1 MQHRKVLPKGE
12 NLKNLWPADPSNK
25 NEFVPLQADRFESAG
40 NTTPKI
46 IRLSE
51 EDEQNLLREVSV
63 PDGFKATI
71 FASPPA
77 VNYPVFV
84 ASSVDGTLFVSSDGN
99 GSLGRDPSRGRI
111 IRLRDLDGDGRADET
126 KVFCEVDA
134 PRGLVWD
141 RDRLFVMHPPNLSVF
156 FDHDDDGIADE
167 QRAW

>member
-1 MQHRKVLPKGE
+1 M
-12 NLKNLWPADPSNK
+12 
-25 NEFVPLQADRFESAG
+25 QADRFESAG

-111 IRLRDLDGDGRADET
+111 IRLRDLDNLSPLERT
-126 KVFCEVDA
+126 LFLHL
-134 PRGLVWD
+134 PQF
-141 RDRLFVMHPPNLSVF
+141 LFVTLLGLF
-156 FDHDDDGIADE
+156 L
-167 QRAW
+167 